1 MQHRYKP
8 KQLTR
13 NKPLLRAIVD
23 ALCDMCCE
31 PKAPDYDE
39 ADDLPAQKIAAQALD
54 TLAINLNSQHV
65 LPAVL
70 HFVQ

>member
-1 MQHRYKP
+1 M
-8 KQLTR
+8 
-13 NKPLLRAIVD
+13 D
-23 ALCDMCCE
+23 ALCEMCCE
-31 PKAPDYDE
+31 PKPQDYDE

-65 LPAVL
+65 LPAVW